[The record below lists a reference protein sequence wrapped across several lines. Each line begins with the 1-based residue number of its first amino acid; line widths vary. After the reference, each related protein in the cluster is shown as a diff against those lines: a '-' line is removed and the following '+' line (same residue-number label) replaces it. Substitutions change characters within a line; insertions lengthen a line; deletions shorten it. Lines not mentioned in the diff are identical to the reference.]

1 MEENPVLVGLN
12 PLYTD
17 FEPKCWWWQS
27 VTFLVTLILCG
38 PVLLLPGEASS
49 LVFIQLVVSSSMMV
63 ALANQNPYMHKSDDL
78 LAQLCQVALTFTM
91 SVGLLEMASEEFQD
105 EYFGAVLIV
114 CTTMQFG
121 IGFIVAAVHT
131 VKEKMPGTVSALE
144 NLFSTPQLDESFMFS
159 PRQIKRPLLEMT
171 RNELIATVAVSR
183 PKSTR
188 LKSSRVQD
196 DAGSSFI
203 AKNKVA
209 PLLDND
215 HANDDNLEEGNP
227 KAQLTLKNAPD
238 EETVSVDTTRGSP
251 SSRLD

>member
-105 EYFGAVLIV
+105 EYFGAVLTV
-114 CTTMQFG
+114 CTTVQFG
-121 IGFIVAAVHT
+121 IGFIVAVVHT
-131 VKEKMPGTVSALE
+131 VKERMPRTVSAVE
-144 NLFSTPQLDESFMFS
+144 NLFSTPQPDESFMFS
-159 PRQIKRPLLEMT
+159 PRQIKQPLLEKT
-171 RNELIATVAVSR
+171 ADARNELIATVAD

-188 LKSSRVQD
+188 LPSKKLPSGRYKSNKISPATAVLGPR
-196 DAGSSFI
+196 ASS
-203 AKNKVA
+203 VG
-209 PLLDND
+209 L
-215 HANDDNLEEGNP
+215 
-227 KAQLTLKNAPD
+227 
-238 EETVSVDTTRGSP
+238 
-251 SSRLD
+251 